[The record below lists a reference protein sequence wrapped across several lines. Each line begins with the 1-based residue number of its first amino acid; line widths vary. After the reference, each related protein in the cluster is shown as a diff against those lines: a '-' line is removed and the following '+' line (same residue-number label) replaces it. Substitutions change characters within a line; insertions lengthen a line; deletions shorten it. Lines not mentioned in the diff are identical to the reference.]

1 MPTTTLSQTIEA
13 PADEVFA
20 VVSDVE
26 AYADWNP
33 TIAGSRLLSDGEVAN
48 GTRFEFATK
57 RMGAQ
62 EMEVTNF
69 EASRSIRFEP
79 RSGMMEG
86 GHRLTLSE
94 EGGRTRLDHELV
106 MQPKGAFRLLSPLM
120 GMMAKRNLR
129 KTADALAAR
138 VEGSRAAR

>member
-13 PADEVFA
+13 PAGEIFA
-20 VVSDVE
+20 VVSDVA
-26 AYADWNP
+26 AYEQWNP
-33 TIAGSRLLSDGEVAN
+33 TITGSRLLSDGEVAD
-48 GTRFEFATK
+48 GTRFEFAIQ

-69 EASRSIRFEP
+69 EAGRSIRFEP

-106 MQPKGAFRLLSPLM
+106 MRPKGVFRLLSPLM
-120 GMMAKRNLR
+120 GIMGKRNLR
-129 KTADALAAR
+129 KTADALAVR

>member
-20 VVSDVE
+20 VVSDVA

-33 TIAGSRLLSDGEVAN
+33 TITGSRLLSDGEVAN
-48 GTRFEFATK
+48 GTRLEFAIK

-69 EASRSIRFEP
+69 EAGRSIRFEQ

-86 GHRLTLSE
+86 GHRFTLSE
-94 EGGRTRLDHELV
+94 DGGGTRVDQELV
-106 MQPKGAFRLLSPLM
+106 MRPKGLFRLMSPLM
-120 GMMAKRNLR
+120 SMMAKRNLR
-129 KTADALAAR
+129 KIADALAAR

>member
-20 VVSDVE
+20 VVSDVA

-33 TIAGSRLLSDGEVAN
+33 TITGSRLLSDGEVAN
-48 GTRFEFATK
+48 GTRLEFVIK

-62 EMEVTNF
+62 EMAVTNF
-69 EASRSIRFEP
+69 EAGRSIRFEQ

-86 GHRLTLSE
+86 GHRFTLSE
-94 EGGRTRLDHELV
+94 EGGGTRVDHEL
-106 MQPKGAFRLLSPLM
+106 MMRPKGLFRLMSPLM
-120 GMMAKRNLR
+120 SMMAKRNLR
-129 KTADALAAR
+129 KIADALAAR